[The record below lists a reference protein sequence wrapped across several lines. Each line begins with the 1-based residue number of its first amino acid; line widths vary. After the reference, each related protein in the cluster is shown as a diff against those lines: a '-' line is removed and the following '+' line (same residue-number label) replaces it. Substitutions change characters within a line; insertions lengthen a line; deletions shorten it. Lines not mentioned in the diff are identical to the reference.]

1 VQLYYRADKDG
12 PVSVQSVTLVR
23 HGRVM
28 ALPRAR
34 IPASG
39 FRAFVECYSTAGV
52 DSQYSPPR
60 TLCDLAENAE
70 VITSSDLPRAMESAQ
85 LLAPGRETITDALFR
100 EAGSPVTLRAPFRL
114 RPTTW
119 AFWARVLWFAG
130 WKEDCESFTEA
141 RLRSRLAAARL
152 GELAS
157 VHGTV
162 VVVAHGI
169 INSLVAREL
178 RREGWR
184 GPRIAA
190 WRHWG
195 ATEYVRTA

>member
-1 VQLYYRADKDG
+1 MPA
-12 PVSVQSVTLVR
+12 QSVTLVR
-23 HGRVM
+23 HGRLT

-34 IPASG
+34 IPSSG
-39 FRAFVECYSTAGV
+39 FRAFVECFRTASV
-52 DSQYSPPR
+52 DPQFVPPR
-60 TLCDLAENAE
+60 RLCDLAQKAH
-70 VITSSDLPRAMESAQ
+70 VLTSSDVPRAIESAQ
-85 LLAPGRETITDALFR
+85 LLAPGRQAIKDALFR
-100 EAGSPVTLRAPFRL
+100 EAEVPVTLRAPFRL

-119 AFWARVLWFAG
+119 AFWARALWFAG
-130 WKEDCESFTEA
+130 WKDDCESFAEA

-157 VHGTV
+157 LHGTV

-178 RREGWR
+178 RRAGWR
-184 GPRIAA
+184 GPRMAA

-195 ATEYVRTA
+195 ATEYVRAA